1 MNKLINLGKSFY
13 GFIIYIAIAYI
24 FSFIIKNINISNNTL
39 YVTLLILSEITTL
52 ALLLFVFRKKI
63 KKDFKDFDKN
73 YKKYLALGFK
83 IWLIGLIVMIIS
95 NSIIHYLITNSIPY
109 NQELNIIAIKKLPL
123 YSVISAVMVG
133 PLIEEITFRLSFK
146 ENLTNKKLYY
156 ILSVALFAGIHTI
169 NGITSPLELLYFI
182 PYGSLALAFSYILD
196 KTDNVFTTT
205 VIHSLHNALSIILIS
220 FL

>member
-156 ILSVALFAGIHTI
+156 ILSVVLFAGIHTI